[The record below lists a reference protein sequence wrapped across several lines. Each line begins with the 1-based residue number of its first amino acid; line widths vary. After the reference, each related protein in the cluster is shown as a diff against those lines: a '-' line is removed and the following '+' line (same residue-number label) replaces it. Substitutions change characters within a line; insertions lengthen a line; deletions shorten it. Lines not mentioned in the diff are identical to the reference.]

1 MQREKEE
8 VIMNNQSYLPYGLQL
23 QTPEQIEDMEKK
35 FALYEYYGI
44 PYAMFDEIKTDDI
57 IEKDRMKAILMIMQG
72 IAIPKDLEERLL
84 KYKEGDKNN
93 QSHEI

>member
-1 MQREKEE
+1 
-8 VIMNNQSYLPYGLQL
+8 
-23 QTPEQIEDMEKK
+23 
-35 FALYEYYGI
+35 
-44 PYAMFDEIKTDDI
+44 MFDEIKTDDI